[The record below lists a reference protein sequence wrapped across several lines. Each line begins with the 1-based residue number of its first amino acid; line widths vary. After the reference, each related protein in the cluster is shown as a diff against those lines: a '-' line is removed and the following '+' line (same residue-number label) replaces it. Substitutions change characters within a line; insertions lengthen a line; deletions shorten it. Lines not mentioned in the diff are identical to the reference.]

1 MQGGRRWRL
10 AWRVTNAVA
19 AACASAAVLGLCA
32 AGYATVPAL
41 GRALDP
47 GHGAWAS
54 AADGQ
59 LPTSQTL
66 TLPGLTGQATVSF
79 SSQGLATINAAS
91 ENDAVLALGY
101 LHARFRLTEMDL
113 QRRLAEGRLSQL
125 VGSAA
130 LSSDRFEL
138 ELGLLRTARQE
149 WAQMP
154 KSSPAARIL
163 LAYARGVN
171 DYLTQVRANHRWP
184 ALFALAGVYPSDWT
198 PLDSLAVQGDL
209 TQELDYTTT
218 PLDYA
223 ILARSLGLRRTLTW
237 FPVLPVNQQSPY
249 DPGPYRMLGVA
260 PIATTMTTAAG
271 SGAGVGVPAALP
283 VRPAAVPSISVA
295 RAAAAMLAV
304 TSALPPGQIHGYPDS
319 NAWAVNG
326 SKVLGGASMLAG
338 DPHLPQTLPSIWFE
352 VAMSAPGLDVTG
364 VSVPGLP
371 GVLLGHNRHIAWS
384 LTDTQNQSTLFY
396 VEKTSKARPGEYYWR
411 GRWRQMGRVR
421 YSIPVRGGGTRE
433 LTVELTVHGPVLT
446 QAGQTVSVDW
456 MGNVPSPDI
465 AALYGI
471 STASDFAQFRTAL
484 ASWRAPTQNFVYA
497 DDHGNIGAI
506 SAGYYPIVRR
516 GYPWLPMLGTGA
528 DDVAGVIPYAAVP
541 HSYDPPGHVIAT
553 ANQRPV
559 GASYPYYIGTTAN
572 AFDPSYRASREYA
585 FLNARSGMD
594 MASFAALQTS
604 LTDEL
609 AGRLVPR
616 LLVALRQV
624 RLSPEQRSAERLL
637 ARWNTSMGQRSAA
650 AALWWTFWTDY
661 VSATFQPWWTS
672 AKVPVHLDRSGLSV
686 STGQFSLDQ
695 VLEHWTVADPSNPTF
710 TAPGGA
716 ARTAASVMRVA
727 FSAAVA
733 QLRSRLGGSPASW
746 AWGRLHSRQFPSLAQ
761 VHGLGY
767 GPRSAGGDPWTVDA
781 ADGLPV
787 ATSGPSWRMIVRWAG
802 PGRAV
807 AEGIYPGGQSE
818 NPVSPWYE
826 NLVADWW
833 DGRYLLLPWA
843 AADAAAN
850 AAGAVRWEL
859 RP

>member
-1 MQGGRRWRL
+1 
-10 AWRVTNAVA
+10 
-19 AACASAAVLGLCA
+19 
-32 AGYATVPAL
+32 
-41 GRALDP
+41 
-47 GHGAWAS
+47 
-54 AADGQ
+54 
-59 LPTSQTL
+59 
-66 TLPGLTGQATVSF
+66 
-79 SSQGLATINAAS
+79 
-91 ENDAVLALGY
+91 
-101 LHARFRLTEMDL
+101 
-113 QRRLAEGRLSQL
+113 
-125 VGSAA
+125 
-130 LSSDRFEL
+130 
-138 ELGLLRTARQE
+138 
-149 WAQMP
+149 
-154 KSSPAARIL
+154 
-163 LAYARGVN
+163 
-171 DYLTQVRANHRWP
+171 
-184 ALFALAGVYPSDWT
+184 
-198 PLDSLAVQGDL
+198 
-209 TQELDYTTT
+209 
-218 PLDYA
+218 
-223 ILARSLGLRRTLTW
+223 
-237 FPVLPVNQQSPY
+237 
-249 DPGPYRMLGVA
+249 
-260 PIATTMTTAAG
+260 
-271 SGAGVGVPAALP
+271 
-283 VRPAAVPSISVA
+283 
-295 RAAAAMLAV
+295 
-304 TSALPPGQIHGYPDS
+304 
-319 NAWAVNG
+319 
-326 SKVLGGASMLAG
+326 
-338 DPHLPQTLPSIWFE
+338 
-352 VAMSAPGLDVTG
+352 
-364 VSVPGLP
+364 
-371 GVLLGHNRHIAWS
+371 
-384 LTDTQNQSTLFY
+384 
-396 VEKTSKARPGEYYWR
+396 
-411 GRWRQMGRVR
+411 
-421 YSIPVRGGGTRE
+421 
-433 LTVELTVHGPVLT
+433 
-446 QAGQTVSVDW
+446 

-585 FLNARSGMD
+585 FLNARPGMD

-637 ARWNTSMGQRSAA
+637 ARWNTSMDQRSAA

-833 DGRYLLLPWA
+833 DGRYLPLPWA